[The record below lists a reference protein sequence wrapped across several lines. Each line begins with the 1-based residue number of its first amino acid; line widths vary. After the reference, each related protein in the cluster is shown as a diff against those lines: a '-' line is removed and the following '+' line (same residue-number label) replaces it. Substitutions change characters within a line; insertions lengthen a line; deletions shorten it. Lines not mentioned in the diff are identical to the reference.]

1 MKKMAVGNYNGHF
14 SNQQVH
20 TNSGIYE
27 ENPISKS
34 YSCEYIFCEEKQNL
48 GLFTYHLE
56 GLCVPLVVRIPQV
69 GNHCTRWK
77 YFCSSFYWKLG

>member
-1 MKKMAVGNYNGHF
+1 MNKMAVGNYDGHF
-14 SNQQVH
+14 SSQVH

-34 YSCEYIFCEEKQNL
+34 YGYECIFCEEKQNL

-56 GLCVPLVVRIPQV
+56 GLRVPLVVHVPQFR
-69 GNHCTRWK
+69 NHCCK
-77 YFCSSFYWKLG
+77 P